1 MPSGRRTIPE
11 HDIAMYWDLRAKG
24 ASRRSAASQVGI
36 AETTAARWESN
47 LDRLKVEVG
56 LGVAGQIPLRDV
68 SPSKRRMERTL
79 REYGEP
85 PDPIPAETLSPQAQ
99 RGLTDFDFF
108 RRRYLGR
115 VPSPWQVDAAYKIV
129 DMLRSDDREFL
140 VLNCPP
146 GAGKAL
152 SLNTLVPTPDGWT
165 TMGDIVPGQY
175 VYGAH
180 GQPVKVLAKSEVLY
194 DRICYKVTTD
204 DGHSVVADAEHQW
217 LARIGGEGVSKRTG
231 TPDRPGKPGPKT
243 RGVDGWRVQTTE
255 FLARPRPKRPTIPMC
270 APLHGEPVTLPV
282 DPYTLGVWL
291 GDGHRGTGTITNLP
305 DDAKWM
311 RHRVEAAGYT
321 TTDHAHPYNWGVL
334 ALAADLRHAGVL
346 HDKHIPAEYLRAPVA
361 ERIALLQGLIDTDGH
376 VDERGRVEFC
386 TVTPRLAEGVAEL
399 LHTLG
404 VKARIREGVAA
415 LDGRV
420 TGPRYRIN
428 FMWSA
433 AASLPRKADRC
444 RDNGRTPNR
453 YLTVEPC
460 ESVPVQCIQV
470 EGGLYLAGEGMLVT
484 HNSTLWHDVAV
495 WMIVRDR
502 TIRILIG
509 SISSP
514 LARQYAGRIRDT
526 LGRIVPMKATE
537 EELARGLAVDA
548 EATLAEDYGRF
559 KPRVPAAAWRQDEFV
574 VEQHDGSSTNN
585 KEATVTSYGMD
596 SEFIGHRAELCLFDD
611 AANSDNAREGVGR
624 DRFLEKWDSVA
635 EARCEPGGLLAVIGQ
650 RLSAADL
657 YGYCLDKRAV
667 LDDADSDDDGA
678 PLETPKYHHLV
689 YKAYYEELDTGPSSR
704 SVKAAPW
711 PDGPLLDPRRVP
723 WRDLQYVRT
732 SSERRFRLVYQQEDP
747 LLDPELI
754 RREWIFGGPG
764 PDGILYPGCV
774 DKSRSRGQVP
784 TGLAGDVVSIAT
796 IDPSPSKYWGIT
808 WWLYQPGTDMR
819 YLIDVELRKMTAEEL
834 LGWSVDNRAHHGL
847 MEDWQQ
853 RSVDLGHRITH
864 WVVEINAAQRF
875 LLAHEFVRR
884 WVAKNRVDILPHT
897 TGRNKIDDDLGVEA
911 LLPPVYRAGSISI
924 PYASG
929 GSIDF
934 RVKSFITQAMS
945 WRPDKKQ
952 DTDLVMAHWFAE
964 LYWPRLSP
972 AKAPPKQWRP
982 SWLRAG

>member
-56 LGVAGQIPLRDV
+56 LGVVGQIPLRDV

-146 GAGKAL
+146 GAGK
-152 SLNTLVPTPDGWT
+152 
-165 TMGDIVPGQY
+165 
-175 VYGAH
+175 
-180 GQPVKVLAKSEVLY
+180 
-194 DRICYKVTTD
+194 
-204 DGHSVVADAEHQW
+204 
-217 LARIGGEGVSKRTG
+217 
-231 TPDRPGKPGPKT
+231 
-243 RGVDGWRVQTTE
+243 
-255 FLARPRPKRPTIPMC
+255 
-270 APLHGEPVTLPV
+270 
-282 DPYTLGVWL
+282 
-291 GDGHRGTGTITNLP
+291 
-305 DDAKWM
+305 
-311 RHRVEAAGYT
+311 
-321 TTDHAHPYNWGVL
+321 
-334 ALAADLRHAGVL
+334 
-346 HDKHIPAEYLRAPVA
+346 
-361 ERIALLQGLIDTDGH
+361 
-376 VDERGRVEFC
+376 
-386 TVTPRLAEGVAEL
+386 
-399 LHTLG
+399 
-404 VKARIREGVAA
+404 
-415 LDGRV
+415 
-420 TGPRYRIN
+420 
-428 FMWSA
+428 
-433 AASLPRKADRC
+433 
-444 RDNGRTPNR
+444 
-453 YLTVEPC
+453 
-460 ESVPVQCIQV
+460 
-470 EGGLYLAGEGMLVT
+470 
-484 HNSTLWHDVAV
+484 STLWHDIAV

-611 AANSDNAREGVGR
+611 AANSDNAREGVTR

-678 PLETPKYHHLV
+678 PLETPKYRHLV

-723 WRDLQYVRT
+723 WRDLQYVRA

-747 LLDPELI
+747 LLEPELI
-754 RREWIFGGPG
+754 RREWIFGGTG

-808 WWLYQPGTDMR
+808 WWLYQPSTDMR
-819 YLIDVELRKMTAEEL
+819 YLVDVELRKMTAEEL

-884 WVAKNRVDILPHT
+884 WVARNRVDILPHT